1 MSDSHTMP
9 PPMGSKSTNKVSGVV
24 KFYSVQKCYGFIKR
38 DDTNEFVFVHSK
50 SITGKNQRRVT
61 RSLAKGEYVE
71 FDVMMSDRS
80 PEAINVTGINGGPV
94 VGSEYGLISMQ
105 WHQYN
110 AYKSELLRNGEH
122 GMRDQS
128 PRARRF
134 FHRRRNIT
142 NHSGNRGRN
151 QQQHHN
157 QKAVSILFFIQKR
170 YKKKPE
176 KVENSKPTG
185 RWIEF
190 DDFIFSLA
198 HQLMC

>member
-1 MSDSHTMP
+1 
-9 PPMGSKSTNKVSGVV
+9 MGSKSTNKVSGVV

-50 SITGKNQRRVT
+50 SITGKNLRRVT
-61 RSLAKGEYVE
+61 RSLAKGEHVE

-110 AYKSELLRNGEH
+110 AYKGELLRNGED
-122 GMRDQS
+122 GLRDQS

-134 FHRRRNIT
+134 FHRRRNATT
-142 NHSGNRGRN
+142 NHSDNRGRN
-151 QQQHHN
+151 QHQHHN
-157 QKAVSILFFIQKR
+157 QRAVSNSLLLFIR
-170 YKKKPE
+170 NLKPE
-176 KVENSKPTG
+176 VH
-185 RWIEF
+185 WV
-190 DDFIFSLA
+190 DDFMAMSNGIYF
-198 HQLMC
+198 QL

>member
-9 PPMGSKSTNKVSGVV
+9 SPMGSKSTNKVSGVV

-61 RSLAKGEYVE
+61 RSLAKGEHVE

-110 AYKSELLRNGEH
+110 AYKGELLRNGEH

-128 PRARRF
+128 PRTRRF
-134 FHRRRNIT
+134 FHRRRNNAT
-142 NHSGNRGRN
+142 NHQSGNRERN
-151 QQQHHN
+151 QHQHHN
-157 QKAVSILFFIQKR
+157 QKAVSILLFIRNLKLEMHCVR
-170 YKKKPE
+170 
-176 KVENSKPTG
+176 
-185 RWIEF
+185 
-190 DDFIFSLA
+190 
-198 HQLMC
+198 